1 MASQY
6 SKIQIRRGN
15 LADFQSSQLVL
26 ASGEPCYVI
35 DANRFV
41 IGDGSAEVAN
51 LPVLNGTGFSG
62 SVLSI
67 DNAATNGQVAI
78 SMNDGGIDRDTQIKG
93 LADDYTFY
101 VDASTDQVGV
111 GTNTPSYKLEVS
123 GTFSASSV
131 NVNGSYTFPTSDGT
145 ANQVLATDGNGALTF
160 ANPQSAQV
168 QSTIE
173 GTNANNNDNSID
185 TEGTGGILF
194 ETNSVDRWL
203 ISDAGHLLPDSSN
216 TYQIGSSSKKV
227 QNIHAVQMTLDPNSL
242 YLGDTKIG
250 VQNDELIFTNANQQ
264 KEHICCT
271 DETVPTSSSSTGKKG
286 HIAADD
292 DYFYLCWKDNNWK
305 RISLD
310 RFDDF

>member
-6 SKIQIRRGN
+6 SQIQIRRGN

-41 IGDGSAEVAN
+41 IGDGSEEVAN

-67 DNAATNGQVAI
+67 DNTATNGQVAI

-93 LADDYTFY
+93 LTDDYTFY
-101 VDASTDQVGV
+101 VDASNNRIGV
-111 GTNTPSYKLEVS
+111 GTNTPSYKLEVN
-123 GTFSASSV
+123 GTFSATSV
-131 NVNGSYTFPTSDGT
+131 NVNGGNGYTFPTSDGT

-173 GTNANNNDNSID
+173 GDNSNGNDNSINTIHSD
-185 TEGTGGILF
+185 GLMI
-194 ETNSVDRWL
+194 ETNGVNRWVVT
-203 ISDAGHLLPDSSN
+203 DTGHLLPAVHNSYD
-216 TYQIGSSSKKV
+216 IGSASKKV
-227 QNIHAVQMTLDPNSL
+227 RDLYVDSNSIHI
-242 YLGDTKIG
+242 GDTKIG
-250 VQNDELIFTNANQQ
+250 VENDELIFTNQNQA

>member
-123 GTFSASSV
+123 GTFSA
-131 NVNGSYTFPTSDGT
+131 TSI
-145 ANQVLATDGNGALTF
+145 NL
-160 ANPQSAQV
+160 
-168 QSTIE
+168 
-173 GTNANNNDNSID
+173 
-185 TEGTGGILF
+185 GI
-194 ETNSVDRWL
+194 
-203 ISDAGHLLPDSSN
+203 SN
-216 TYQIGSSSKKV
+216 
-227 QNIHAVQMTLDPNSL
+227 
-242 YLGDTKIG
+242 
-250 VQNDELIFTNANQQ
+250 
-264 KEHICCT
+264 IC
-271 DETVPTSSSSTGKKG
+271 
-286 HIAADD
+286 
-292 DYFYLCWKDNNWK
+292 
-305 RISLD
+305 
-310 RFDDF
+310 